1 MRRKNVNSVMDV
13 YVRHTQN
20 WLSSFVV
27 KMKLCPFAA
36 KPFKE
41 NVIHYRVSMAT
52 RTKDLLHDLMLEVRQ
67 LQQTDPK
74 SLETTLLI
82 HPNLGEDFEDYLD
95 LLELANQLLEV
106 CDLNSCIQI
115 ASFHPDYQFQG
126 TEKEDVSNYTN
137 RSPYPMLH
145 LLREAS
151 VTKATEEH
159 NDINSIPKRNILK
172 MEAMGLDEVTRK
184 WKELFLD

>member
-20 WLSSFVV
+20 WLSDFVV

-52 RTKDLLHDLMLEVRQ
+52 KAKDLMNDLMLEVRQ
-67 LQQTDPK
+67 LEQTSPK

-82 HPNLGEDFEDYLD
+82 HPSIGKDFDEYLD
-95 LLELANQLLEV
+95 LLELSNQLLEI
-106 CDLNSCIQI
+106 CQLDCSIQI
-115 ASFHPDYQFQG
+115 ASFHPEYQFHG
-126 TEKEDVSNYTN
+126 TQKNDVTNYTN

-145 LLREAS
+145 LLREES
-151 VTKATEEH
+151 VTRATTEYKDVS
-159 NDINSIPKRNILK
+159 NIPDRNILK
-172 MEAMGLDEVTRK
+172 MEAMGLDEISKK
-184 WKELFLD
+184 WRNLFLD